1 MQAIRPVGVG
11 AVGESL
17 TALLDEMRSAI
28 LELQSPQA
36 PVRMPSVLNASLPP
50 ADSWRGC
57 MIFVTD
63 KDCIAISTDV
73 AGNYTWLRADGSA
86 I

>member
-1 MQAIRPVGVG
+1 MITVGPG
-11 AVGESL
+11 SL
-17 TALLDEMRSAI
+17 EPADLLALLGDLAAAI
-28 LELQSPQA
+28 AELETPTKPQA
-36 PVRMPSVLNASLPP
+36 MAYVLNASLPP

-73 AGNYTWLRADGSA
+73 AGVYTWLRADGSA